1 MLKLG
6 VFDDQKEHLDY
17 IAKHL
22 SNALTN
28 AHITYEIDMINDIDS
43 LYVLLNQETIP
54 FDFLLID
61 ICTQEGTTLEFA
73 QKLYQKCPEI
83 QIIYITNYDQY
94 YKDIFNSSVFYYVEK
109 KDFSTKVNQIVLKMK
124 KYCST
129 KKLKIHTKNK
139 DIFFKQSQIMYLE
152 RKLRMTYIEDQ
163 SGKIY
168 SCNEK
173 LSDLILRLNNHF
185 IRVHESYIVNAN
197 YIAVMKRT
205 SIELINGKEIPV
217 SRKYHNILRE
227 RLFI

>member
-6 VFDDQKEHLDY
+6 VFDDRKEHLDY
-17 IAKHL
+17 IVKLL
-22 SNALTN
+22 SNALKEAN
-28 AHITYEIDMINDIDS
+28 IIYEIDLINDIDS
-43 LYVLLNQETIP
+43 LYALLNQERAL
-54 FDFLLID
+54 FDFLLLD
-61 ICTQEGTTLEFA
+61 ICIQEGTTLEFA
-73 QKLYQKCPEI
+73 QKLYRKYPEI
-83 QIIYITNYDQY
+83 QIIYITNYDRY

-109 KDFSTKVNQIVLKMK
+109 NDFSMKINQIVLKMND
-124 KYCST
+124 YYSS

-139 DIFFKQSQIMYLE
+139 DVFFRQSQIMYLE

-163 SGKIY
+163 SGHIY

-173 LSDLILRLNNHF
+173 LSDLTLRLNSHF
-185 IRVHESYIVNAN
+185 IRIHESYIVNKD

-217 SRKYHNILRE
+217 SRKYHNILKE